1 MDRRTLLKSSGAILG
16 GLTLSGLINRAQAVT
31 PANAAVI
38 SFPTEKNPLLLNF
51 NENSLGMSA
60 QAKQAVVDCLPTAF
74 RYPDAARA
82 ELIEQIAAHFG
93 LKSENITLGNGSSET
108 IQAAVQAIVL

>member
-1 MDRRTLLKSSGAILG
+1 
-16 GLTLSGLINRAQAVT
+16 
-31 PANAAVI
+31 
-38 SFPTEKNPLLLNF
+38 
-51 NENSLGMSA
+51 MSA
-60 QAKQAVVDCLPTAF
+60 HAKQAVVDCLPTAF

-108 IQAAVQAIVL
+108 IQAAVQAIVLQAQQQQKKCR

>member
-38 SFPTEKNPLLLNF
+38 SFPTEKIR
-51 NENSLGMSA
+51 
-60 QAKQAVVDCLPTAF
+60 C
-74 RYPDAARA
+74 Y
-82 ELIEQIAAHFG
+82 
-93 LKSENITLGNGSSET
+93 
-108 IQAAVQAIVL
+108 